1 MNNARNDRSKGRQS
15 VIDSWFVQFVEAE
28 LYDQKD
34 YHAFCKRMKDLSHF
48 EIERIFRK
56 EKMS

>member
-1 MNNARNDRSKGRQS
+1 MNNVRNDRSKGRQND
-15 VIDSWFVQFVEAE
+15 VDSWFIKFVEEE

-34 YHAFCKRMKDLSHF
+34 YHAFCKRMKDLSYF
-48 EIERIFRK
+48 EIEKIFRK

>member
-1 MNNARNDRSKGRQS
+1 MYSVKNDRTKGRQN
-15 VIDSWFVQFVEAE
+15 VINNWFTQFVEAE

>member
-1 MNNARNDRSKGRQS
+1 MHNVRNDRSKARQT
-15 VIDSWFVQFVEAE
+15 VVDGWFAKFVDYE